1 MSQINKIE
9 EREERE
15 IIRQIAKVHRTK
27 NMLSAFLS
35 TELLSLSTECKKLK
49 DTALKDACEEMMVT
63 LREIKQDEKD
73 LGMEIRKRD
82 EGIKVFLMALESKNY
97 KIVVIAGKR
106 RYGFGLICMD
116 VQILL
121 A

>member
-1 MSQINKIE
+1 MSQMNNIE
-9 EREERE
+9 EDEEIRE
-15 IIRQIAKVHRTK
+15 IIRILRLFWASRSLLVHRTK

-63 LREIKQDEKD
+63 LREIKEDEKD
-73 LGMEIRKRD
+73 LGIELRKKD
-82 EGIKVFLMALESKNY
+82 GGIKVFLMALESKNY

-106 RYGFGLICMD
+106 
-116 VQILL
+116 
-121 A
+121 